1 VASVPLMQQRENE
14 GQGEAAEA
22 VGSVAAVVAARVVA
36 AQLPVAQE
44 GWMAARTAMELVVAL
59 GLAAVQVA
67 LPRKGW
73 AEEAAGLLGQALRLG
88 VGLAAAWDA
97 GNMEQVAT
105 APLLGAPRGG
115 RRDAA
120 VAAG

>member
-1 VASVPLMQQRENE
+1 MASVPLMQQRENE

-44 GWMAARTAMELVVAL
+44 GWMAARTAVELV
-59 GLAAVQVA
+59 GLAVVQVA
-67 LPRKGW
+67 LPRQGW
-73 AEEAAGLLGQALRLG
+73 AEEEAGLLGQALRLG

>member
-1 VASVPLMQQRENE
+1 MGS
-14 GQGEAAEA
+14 EAPAEA
-22 VGSVAAVVAARVVA
+22 VVPALPAAVVVARVVA

-44 GWMAARTAMELVVAL
+44 GWMAARTAVELVVAL
-59 GLAAVQVA
+59 GLAVVQVA
-67 LPRKGW
+67 LPRQGW
-73 AEEAAGLLGQALRLG
+73 PEEEAGLSGQALRLG

-115 RRDAA
+115 RDAA